1 MTEQRPNENTIR
13 AVARILRTA
22 RKEPAP
28 HQQTEAGNPERKA
41 A

>member
-22 RKEPAP
+22 RKKPV
-28 HQQTEAGNPERKA
+28 QGDTETADIAQEA